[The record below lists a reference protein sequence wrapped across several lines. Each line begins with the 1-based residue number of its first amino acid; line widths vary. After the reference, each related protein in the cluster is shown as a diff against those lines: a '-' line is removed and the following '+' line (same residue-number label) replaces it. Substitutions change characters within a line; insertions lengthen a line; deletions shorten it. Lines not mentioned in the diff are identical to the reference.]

1 MKIIK
6 KYKWSILLLLI
17 IFLLFFYNHKMG
29 IDALKISITNLKEMF
44 FLLPPIFIIMGLL
57 EVWAPK
63 EILMKYM
70 GSSSGLTGFF
80 IAFLLG
86 TVAAGPLYI
95 AFPMG
100 ILLLKKGARL
110 ANIIFFLGVW
120 ATTKLPLLL
129 FEIASFGT
137 TFTLIHISVSLPLYL
152 LIAYIIEKSVSSEEL
167 SLIINREDNMQ

>member
-6 KYKWSILLLLI
+6 TYKWSILLLLI

-29 IDALKISITNLKEMF
+29 IDALKISIINLKEMF

-110 ANIIFFLGVW
+110 ANIIFFL
-120 ATTKLPLLL
+120 K
-129 FEIASFGT
+129 
-137 TFTLIHISVSLPLYL
+137 
-152 LIAYIIEKSVSSEEL
+152 
-167 SLIINREDNMQ
+167 